1 MRPIVALA
9 CLASTSHARR
19 LQSFDVDE
27 ERLPDSLAAFLLSFD
42 PIVSSRA
49 RSAQVA
55 MSNGAFPPRQPSPHT
70 VTGSVPARVAAKAPS
85 QFSELHGY
93 NTELVNSIEDLHA
106 KREEW
111 DRQIAA
117 GNEEKDRIKTQIAAL
132 NANLEEIDASLL
144 QKSWQR
150 NEYDRTIKEADLAY
164 STILKSSQDLVQFLK
179 RESVSLSSKK
189 QAPNEATGP
198 ASSPTNNAVKLASGV
213 KSQTE
218 APSKKNVGNGDANA
232 EDLRKMTLKA
242 AGMQGSS

>member
-1 MRPIVALA
+1 MKPIVALA
-9 CLASTSHARR
+9 CLASTCHARR
-19 LQSFDVDE
+19 LQSFDEDE
-27 ERLPDSLAAFLLSFD
+27 ERLPDSLASFLLSFD

-49 RSAQVA
+49 RSAQVT
-55 MSNGAFPPRQPSPHT
+55 MSNFPPRQPSPHS
-70 VTGSVPARVAAKAPS
+70 VTASVPARVAKAPS
-85 QFSELHGY
+85 QFSELHSY
-93 NTELVNSIEDLHA
+93 NTELVNSIEDLHK

-117 GNEEKDRIKTQIAAL
+117 DNEEKDRIKTQIAAL
-132 NANLEEIDASLL
+132 KANLEEIDASLL

-189 QAPNEATGP
+189 QAPNEVTGP
-198 ASSPTNNAVKLASGV
+198 ASSPVKSASGV
-213 KSQTE
+213 KSNTE
-218 APSKKNVGNGDANA
+218 APSKKNVGSEDANA

>member
-9 CLASTSHARR
+9 CLASTCHARR

-27 ERLPDSLAAFLLSFD
+27 ERLPDSLASFLLSFD

-49 RSAQVA
+49 RSAQVT
-55 MSNGAFPPRQPSPHT
+55 MQVPNFPPRQPSPH
-70 VTGSVPARVAAKAPS
+70 SVSASAPARVAKAPS
-85 QFSELHGY
+85 QLSELHGY

-117 GNEEKDRIKTQIAAL
+117 DNEEKERIKTQISAL

-189 QAPNEATGP
+189 TAPNEVTGP
-198 ASSPTNNAVKLASGV
+198 ASSPTNNAVKSASGV

-218 APSKKNVGNGDANA
+218 APSKKNVGSGDANA